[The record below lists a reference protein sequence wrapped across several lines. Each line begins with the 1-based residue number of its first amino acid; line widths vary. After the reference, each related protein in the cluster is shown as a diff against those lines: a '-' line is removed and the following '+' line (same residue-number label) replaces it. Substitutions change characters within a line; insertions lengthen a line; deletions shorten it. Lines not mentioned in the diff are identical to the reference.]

1 MQLILKFHHRLFLL
15 LVISIL
21 SVLLLILPGCEDD
34 PVARDYPRV
43 RTLGVIDISPDGA
56 TFKAEI
62 YDQGN
67 AQISEHGFAWAL
79 SISNIEYGNTV
90 LLGALDTTNRFS
102 ANISSSLIKDRRYYV
117 AAFIK
122 SGEYTVYGNVVEFDS
137 QGSHGPEITGFS
149 PERAICGDTIKVR
162 GRFFSTTRGQNNVTL
177 GNVTATV
184 CDPVSDTLLY
194 VLVPFNVSGSENLI
208 SVEISG
214 TRTTYTEKPLIIDLP
229 QIESLSPAQAR
240 WGDTITLSFRY
251 LKKTDNIQFFLGQN
265 RMVTAGS
272 YDGKTV
278 SLIVPYEASLP
289 VMDLAVYANDT
300 RFTFSG
306 RFTLLPPLISR
317 IYPVIASWSD
327 TIALYGVFNTNK
339 SLAQVLFGDIAGK
352 VVSVARDSIK
362 VIVPNELPGNPEILT
377 YKYGNFTCSSP
388 QLFSFSPPVIE
399 SVSPMSGYAGGII
412 TITGKYFKNYFTTV
426 RFNDTESKIIS
437 VTDKSITC
445 YAPGNHSGPAEIS
458 VTVGGNTTVFG
469 QPFNLTNPR
478 VISFSPTH
486 ASPGDTITIE
496 GIYLQNVNRFLVSIK
511 PEDPSYGG
519 YSFETVTQ
527 EQGRATAIVPSA
539 DYKSGLVTAWAWR
552 DWIESYLAGDEMF
565 YIDAPVINS
574 FSPSSGEA
582 GTVVTVLGEHF
593 SLVPG
598 YNRIT
603 INGAPAEILSCSR
616 NEIRFRMPVIPAG
629 NYRISLSICG
639 HNVSSTGTFGNLTPW
654 SRMPDLP
661 FKDNSFTMDFGDEVF
676 VAAPI
681 AASNVTLYRFVPST
695 STFVPAGTV
704 HTSLYFFER
713 PVVKGN
719 KAFMIANTYAVA
731 KFMEFDRS
739 TMSLREISD
748 PPGAVS
754 THTILMDGDSVLYAG
769 GGDSLTYSGSF
780 VKQFWKYS
788 LSAGTWQRLRDLPF
802 NCVTSN
808 TFTIGGR
815 NFVIATDNRL
825 WAYNPLTDTWLHV
838 STYPG
843 KGYSDMMNVV
853 CNGKAYI
860 GHGGYGDD
868 QIYSYDPVA
877 NTWYELKNELPQ
889 FRSKPVDFEYGG
901 RIYFGGSFWNDFWEY
916 NPSFE

>member
-1 MQLILKFHHRLFLL
+1 MLTI
-15 LVISIL
+15 
-21 SVLLLILPGCEDD
+21 PGCEDE
-34 PVARDYPRV
+34 PVPRDYPRV
-43 RTLGVIDISPDGA
+43 RTLSVTNISPDGA
-56 TFKAEI
+56 TFEAEV

-79 SISNIEYGNTV
+79 SLSNIEYGNTV
-90 LLGALDTTNRFS
+90 LLGALDTTSRFS
-102 ANISSSLIKDRRYYV
+102 ANISSSLIKDRKYYM

-194 VLVPFNVSGSENLI
+194 VLVPFNVSGSENHI

-214 TRTTYTEKPLIIDLP
+214 TRTTYTEKALIIDLP

-240 WGDTITLSFRY
+240 WGDTITLNFRY
-251 LKKTDNIQFFLGQN
+251 LKKADNIQFFMGQT
-265 RMVTAGS
+265 RMVLAEP
-272 YDGKTV
+272 YDGRTV
-278 SLIVPYEASLP
+278 SAMVPYEASLP

-306 RFTLLPPLISR
+306 RFTLLPPLISH
-317 IYPVIASWSD
+317 IYPDIASWSD
-327 TIALYGVFNTNK
+327 TITLYGVFNTNK
-339 SLAQVLFGDIAGK
+339 SSAQVLFGNIAGNI
-352 VVSVARDSIK
+352 VSVARDSIK
-362 VIVPNELPGNPEILT
+362 VAVPNELPGTPEVLT
-377 YKYGNFTCSSP
+377 YKYGIFTCSSP

-399 SVSPMSGYAGGII
+399 SVNPMSDYAGGII

-426 RFNDTESKIIS
+426 RFNGIESAIIS
-437 VTDKSITC
+437 VTDKRIQC

-458 VTVGGNTTVFG
+458 VTVGNNTTVFG
-469 QPFNLTNPR
+469 QAFNLTNPR

-496 GIYLQNVNRFLVSIK
+496 GLYLQNVNRFLVSIK
-511 PEDPSYGG
+511 PENPSFGG

-582 GTVVTVLGEHF
+582 GTVVTVSGEHF

-598 YNRIT
+598 FNRIT
-603 INGAPAEILSCSR
+603 INGAPAEVVSCSR
-616 NEIRFRMPVIPAG
+616 NEIRFRMPAIPDG

-639 HNVSSTGTFGNLTPW
+639 HNISSTGTFRNISPW
-654 SRMPDLP
+654 SRLPDLP
-661 FKDNSFTMDFGDEVF
+661 FTYNSFTMDFGDEVL

-695 STFVPAGTV
+695 SAFVSAGTV
-704 HTSLYFFER
+704 NTSLYFFER
-713 PVVKGN
+713 PVVKGDR
-719 KAFMIANTYAVA
+719 AFMIANTYAVA

-748 PPGAVS
+748 TPGAVS
-754 THTILMDGDSVLYAG
+754 THTVLMDGDSVLYAG

-802 NCVTSN
+802 NCMTSN
-808 TFTIGGR
+808 AFTIGGR

-825 WAYNPLTDTWLHV
+825 WEYKPLTDTWSHI

-843 KGYSDMMNVV
+843 TGYSDMMNVV
-853 CNGKAYI
+853 CNGRAYI
-860 GHGGYGDD
+860 GHGGYGDN
-868 QIYSYDPVA
+868 QIYSYNPET
-877 NTWYELKNELPQ
+877 NSWSELENELPQ
-889 FRSKPVDFEYGG
+889 HRSKPVDFEYGG
-901 RIYFGGSFWNDFWEY
+901 RIYFGGSFWNDFWVYDPLLE
-916 NPSFE
+916 